1 MKTKLWLFL
10 LIAAVTTGSCQ
21 IGVPYKYVEVVKEVD
36 NSGNVLIKEK
46 TPADLTAKNQDD
58 AYLEAFRT
66 FATSVKSYMDKR
78 SFWGSENSLPVNFKL
93 IGKKGEDITQSASLG
108 KESLEAE
115 IERSIFL
122 KEFSV
127 RKYIERGGFENLS
140 AVDTAAYIESLKEY
154 ISVSKRDEFDPDQ
167 TIWYRPKSASKS
179 PNKAYCYFSTR
190 KGEPGEMRLRI
201 EFYDDSHIFFR
212 NVFFAA
218 NEEAF
223 EYTPSGTR
231 TNIAADGYVT
241 EWSDEIIKEKYR
253 DMIKALAKADSAK
266 MKLIG
271 TQFSRVRVLSEEQI
285 KDIGRILYYYKL
297 LGGKF

>member
-1 MKTKLWLFL
+1 MKTKLGLFL
-10 LIAAVTTGSCQ
+10 LIVAVTLGSCQ
-21 IGVPYKYVEVVKEVD
+21 FGVPYKYVEVIKEVD
-36 NSGNVLIKEK
+36 NAGNVLIKEK

-66 FATSVKSYMDKR
+66 FATSLKSYMDKR
-78 SFWGSENSLPVNFKL
+78 GFWGSENSLPLRFKL
-93 IGKKGEDITQSASLG
+93 IGKKGDDITQSASLG

-115 IERSIFL
+115 IERSIFMKDFL
-122 KEFSV
+122 I
-127 RKYIERGGFENLS
+127 RKFIERGGFEELT
-140 AVDTAAYIESLKEY
+140 AMDTAAYIESLKEY

-167 TIWYRPKSASKS
+167 TLWYRPKSASAS
-179 PNKAYCYFSTR
+179 PNKVYCYFSTR

-201 EFYDDSHIFFR
+201 EFYADAHIFFR

-241 EWSDEIIKEKYR
+241 EWSDDIVKEKHW

-271 TQFSRVRVLSEEQI
+271 TQFSRVRVLSKEQI
-285 KDIGRILYYYKL
+285 RDFGRILDYYKL
-297 LGGKF
+297 LGGEF